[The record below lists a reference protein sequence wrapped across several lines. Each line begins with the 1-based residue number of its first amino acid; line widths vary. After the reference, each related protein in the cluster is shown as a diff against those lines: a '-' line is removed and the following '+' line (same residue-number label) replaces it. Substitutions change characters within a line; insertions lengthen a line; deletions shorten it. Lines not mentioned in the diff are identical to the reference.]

1 MQLTN
6 FSYLNAKSDYNASLL
21 QYKPSMEQVSSGK
34 KLVGA
39 DKDIGS
45 IGQSTGIRSS
55 RLQMQSKRVSMQNF
69 ITFLDSQ
76 QKTLQQVR
84 GIYDRM
90 SVLAHRALDPSLST
104 SAGGVNGD
112 KELLDKEFGGLAD
125 ELDEMLNRKV
135 NGQLL
140 FGGVSADFT
149 EGVSDDDNATLTPY
163 KTTVDVGTTSGT
175 MTIKFSTGK
184 APDQIFL
191 FQGELPDSLDSYFD
205 ASSYTGTDNNKRD
218 RLIELQNELY
228 DQFED
233 QGIFTTGPW
242 ATPGSAKVIDETK
255 LETDPLGTNPS
266 NIIRNH
272 DTFEIKFNS
281 CEIDVTKKFDVDNN
295 SDRWPANDN
304 DTAETEKYGQEQYD
318 ELKSLGLLKE
328 RSPDGD
334 STLLTMVGLNYN
346 KAGENA
352 NKAIYEID
360 AKFTPSLPYNDIAV
374 PSTGS
379 IYPAISFGKIDC
391 AHISSSEKAKKVLA
405 NLEAEIEN
413 LTKSMGQVAASQR
426 RYENEIQHMEDI
438 EVFNEKAEGRI
449 VDSDYARDAT
459 NLATQS
465 LRMGLA
471 TQVMSN
477 VSKLKDVLIPL
488 TTEHFRS
495 NVLSSTL

>member
-1 MQLTN
+1 MELTN
-6 FSYLNAKSDYNASLL
+6 FSYLNARNDYRSSLAES
-21 QYKPSMEQVSSGK
+21 KPIQHRVATGK

-39 DKDIGS
+39 SKDIGA
-45 IGQSTGIRSS
+45 IGQNIGIRSD
-55 RLQMQSKRVSMQNF
+55 RLQMNSKRVTLQNF
-69 ITFLDSQ
+69 ITFLDTQ
-76 QKTLQQVR
+76 QKTLHQVR

-90 SVLAHRALDPSLST
+90 SVLAHKALDPTLST
-104 SAGGVNGD
+104 SSVGLKGD
-112 KELLDKEFGGLAD
+112 KDLLDKEFGELSD

-140 FGGVSADFT
+140 FGGISADFT
-149 EGVSDDDNATLTPY
+149 EGVTDDDMATLTPY

-175 MTIKFSTGK
+175 MTIKFSTGR

-191 FQGELPDSLDSYFD
+191 FQGELPDSLNSYFD
-205 ASSYTGTDNNKRD
+205 ASSYTGNDDDKRD
-218 RLIELQNELY
+218 RLIELQDELY

-242 ATPGSAKVIDETK
+242 ATPGAAKEIDETK
-255 LETDPLGTNPS
+255 LETDPLGN
-266 NIIRNH
+266 NHNMIQRNY

-295 SDRWPANDN
+295 SARWGTNPHP
-304 DTAETEKYGQEQYD
+304 TAESDKYGQEQYD
-318 ELKSLGLLKE
+318 ELKNLGLLKE

-352 NKAIYEID
+352 NQAIYEID

-391 AHISSSEKAKKVLA
+391 SHISSSEKAKKVLA

-413 LTKSMGQVAASQR
+413 LANSMAQVAASQR
-426 RYENEIQHMEDI
+426 RYENEIHHMENM
-438 EVFNEKAEGRI
+438 EVVNEAAVGKITDAN
-449 VDSDYARDAT
+449 YANEAT
-459 NLATQS
+459 ELAKKS
-465 LRMGLA
+465 IKMGMA
-471 TQVMSN
+471 AQVMANASN
-477 VSKLKDVLIPL
+477 LKDVLIPL

>member
-6 FSYLNAKSDYNASLL
+6 YSFLDSRKNYISSLSQQRIASDRVSNGNRFENAGTD
-21 QYKPSMEQVSSGK
+21 
-34 KLVGA
+34 VGA
-39 DKDIGS
+39 L
-45 IGQSTGIRSS
+45 GQDARLRSV
-55 RLQMQSKRVSMQNF
+55 RLQMQSRRVALQNF
-69 ITFLDSQ
+69 NTFLDTQ

-84 GIYDRM
+84 GIYERM
-90 SVLAHRALDPSLST
+90 SSLAHQALDPTLTESS
-104 SAGGVNGD
+104 SGKRSD
-112 KELLDKEFGGLAD
+112 KDLLNTEFNVLAS
-125 ELDEMLNRKV
+125 ELDSILDRKV

-149 EGVSDDDNATLTPY
+149 KGVSDDDNSTLTPY

-191 FQGELPDSLDSYFD
+191 FQGKLPSTLDSYFD
-205 ASSYTGTDNNKRD
+205 ASSYIGTDNNKRD

-228 DQFED
+228 DRFED

-255 LETDPLGTNPS
+255 LETDPLGNNTA

-295 SDRWPANDN
+295 SARWGANN
-304 DTAETEKYGQEQYD
+304 NNTAETDKYGQEQYD

-334 STLLTMVGLNYN
+334 STSLTMVGLNYN
-346 KAGENA
+346 KSGTGA

-360 AKFTPSLPYNDIAV
+360 AKFTPSLPYNDINI
-374 PSTGS
+374 PTTGDV
-379 IYPAISFGKIDC
+379 YPAISFGKIEC
-391 AHISSSEKAKKVLA
+391 SNINNSEKALKVLS
-405 NLEAEIEN
+405 NLEAEIAN
-413 LTKSMGQVAASQR
+413 LTNSMAQVASSRR
-426 RYENEIQHMEDI
+426 RYESEINHMENTD
-438 EVFNEKAEGRI
+438 VFNESALGRI
-449 VDSDYARDAT
+449 SDTDYAKEST
-459 NLATQS
+459 QLAKES
-465 LRMGLA
+465 IRMGLA

-477 VSKLKDVLIPL
+477 TTRLTDVLIPL
-488 TTEHFRS
+488 TTNHFRGEG
-495 NVLSSTL
+495 LSSTL

>member
-1 MQLTN
+1 
-6 FSYLNAKSDYNASLL
+6 
-21 QYKPSMEQVSSGK
+21 
-34 KLVGA
+34 
-39 DKDIGS
+39 
-45 IGQSTGIRSS
+45 
-55 RLQMQSKRVSMQNF
+55 MQNF
-69 ITFLDSQ
+69 VTFLDTQ

-112 KELLDKEFGGLAD
+112 KETLDKEFGGLAD
-125 ELDEMLNRKV
+125 EPDEMLNRKV

-149 EGVSDDDNATLTPY
+149 EGVSEDDSATLTPY

-175 MTIKFSTGK
+175 KTIKFSTGK

-191 FQGELPDSLDSYFD
+191 LQGELPDSLDSYFD
-205 ASSYTGTDNNKRD
+205 TSSYTGNDNKKRD

-233 QGIFTTGPW
+233 QGISSTGPW
-242 ATPGSAKVIDETK
+242 ATPGSAKVFDETK
-255 LETDPLGTNPS
+255 PEVDPTSGVMV
-266 NIIRNH
+266 RNH
-272 DTFEIKFNS
+272 DTFEINFNS

-295 SDRWPANDN
+295 SATSGTNPNQ
-304 DTAETEKYGQEQYD
+304 TAETDKYGQEQYD

-346 KAGENA
+346 KADDNA
-352 NKAIYEID
+352 NEAIYEIE

-391 AHISSSEKAKKVLA
+391 AHISSSEKAKKVLN
-405 NLEAEIEN
+405 NLGTEIEN
-413 LTKSMGQVAASQR
+413 LTNSMAQVAASQR
-426 RYENEIQHMEDI
+426 RYESEIQYMGEVDI
-438 EVFNEKAEGRI
+438 ANEAAGGRI
-449 VDSDYARDAT
+449 ADADYASEAT
-459 NLATQS
+459 KLAKQS
-465 LRMGLA
+465 LKMGLA
-471 TQVMSN
+471 SQIMSN
-477 VSKLKDVLIPL
+477 TSRLKDVLIPL

-495 NVLSSTL
+495 KVLSSTL

>member
-21 QYKPSMEQVSSGK
+21 HYKPSMERVSTGK

-69 ITFLDSQ
+69 ITFLDTQ

-112 KELLDKEFGGLAD
+112 KELLDKEFGGLSD

-149 EGVSDDDNATLTPY
+149 EGVSDDDSATLTPY

-175 MTIKFSTGK
+175 MTLKFSTGK

-191 FQGELPDSLDSYFD
+191 FQGELPDSLNSYFD
-205 ASSYTGTDNNKRD
+205 ASSYTGNDDDKRD
-218 RLIELQNELY
+218 RLIELQTELY

-255 LETDPLGTNPS
+255 PEVDPTPPGVMV
-266 NIIRNH
+266 RNH

-281 CEIDVTKKFDVDNN
+281 CEINVTKKFDVDNN
-295 SDRWPANDN
+295 STRWGLNN
-304 DTAETEKYGQEQYD
+304 NNTAETDKYGQEQYD

-391 AHISSSEKAKKVLA
+391 SHISSSEKAKKVLA

-426 RYENEIQHMEDI
+426 RYENEIHHMENM
-438 EVFNEKAEGRI
+438 EVVNEAAVGKITDA
-449 VDSDYARDAT
+449 DYANEAT
-459 NLATQS
+459 ELAKKS
-465 LRMGLA
+465 IKMGMA
-471 TQVMSN
+471 AQVMASASN
-477 VSKLKDVLIPL
+477 LKDVLIPL

>member
-1 MQLTN
+1 MELTN
-6 FSYLNAKSDYNASLL
+6 FSYLNARNDYRSSLAES
-21 QYKPSMEQVSSGK
+21 KPIQHRIATGK
-34 KLVGA
+34 KLIGSN
-39 DKDIGS
+39 KDIGAL
-45 IGQSTGIRSS
+45 GQNTGIRSD
-55 RLQMQSKRVSMQNF
+55 RLQMNSKRVTLQNF
-69 ITFLDSQ
+69 ITFLDTQ
-76 QKTLQQVR
+76 QKTLHQVR
-84 GIYDRM
+84 GVYDRM
-90 SVLAHRALDPSLST
+90 SKLAHEALDPTLST
-104 SAGGVNGD
+104 SSVGLKGD
-112 KELLDKEFGGLAD
+112 KDLLDKEFGELSD
-125 ELDEMLNRKV
+125 ELNEMLNRKV

-149 EGVSDDDNATLTPY
+149 EGVTDDDSATLTPY

-175 MTIKFSTGK
+175 MTIKFSTGR

-205 ASSYTGTDNNKRD
+205 ASSYPPNDDDKRD
-218 RLIELQNELY
+218 RLIELQNKLY

-242 ATPGSAKVIDETK
+242 ATPGSAKEIDETK
-255 LETDPLGTNPS
+255 LETDPLGN
-266 NIIRNH
+266 NHNMIQRNY

-295 SDRWPANDN
+295 SARWGTNPHP
-304 DTAETEKYGQEQYD
+304 TAESDKYGQEQYD
-318 ELKSLGLLKE
+318 ELKNLGLLKE

-391 AHISSSEKAKKVLA
+391 SHISSSEKAKKVLA

-413 LTKSMGQVAASQR
+413 LTNSMAQVAASQR
-426 RYENEIQHMEDI
+426 RYENEIHHMEDM
-438 EVFNEKAEGRI
+438 EVVNEAAAGKITDA
-449 VDSDYARDAT
+449 DYANEAT
-459 NLATQS
+459 ELAKKS
-465 LRMGLA
+465 IKMGLA
-471 TQVMSN
+471 AQVMSN
-477 VSKLKDVLIPL
+477 SANLKDVLIPL